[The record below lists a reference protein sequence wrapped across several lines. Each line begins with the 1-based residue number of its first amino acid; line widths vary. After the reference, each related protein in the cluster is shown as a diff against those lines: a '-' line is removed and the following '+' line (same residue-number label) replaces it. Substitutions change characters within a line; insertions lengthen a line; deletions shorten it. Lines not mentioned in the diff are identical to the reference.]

1 MILRWLEA
9 FVLLSLAC
17 PTMTPQSFY
26 RTLPLALHL
35 FSPVLRVQQPHTMSE
50 LWHQRLGHPGTTQ
63 LAHLQHHATGL
74 PPPHQLHTHPL
85 RACQVC
91 HDARVRKQPAG
102 HVQPA
107 TDIRPGSRFHLD
119 FGFMRAS
126 SETYQ
131 RAKGKDRVV
140 LSHDGYNAY
149 CLITDACSRYTWCFN
164 TTSKEPPVN
173 ILDMFLTRHGLQDK
187 NTPRSIRVYQGGEFA
202 RSEEFRKLVSK
213 HGYVVEPIYRL
224 HHL

>member
-1 MILRWLEA
+1 MLPVSSLARSRSIPRWLAA
-9 FVLLSLAC
+9 FVPLSLAC
-17 PTMTPQSFY
+17 PTTTPQSFY

-35 FSPVLRVQQPHTMSE
+35 FYVFSTPQTMSE
-50 LWHQRLGHPGTTQ
+50 LWRQRI

-74 PPPHQLHTHPL
+74 PPPQQLHTHPL

-107 TDIRPGSRFHLD
+107 TGIRPGSRVHLD

-131 RAKGKDRVV
+131 REKGKDLVV

-149 CLITDACSRYTWCFN
+149 CLITDACSRYAWCFL

-173 ILDMFLTRHGLQDK
+173 ILDVFLTRHGLH
-187 NTPRSIRVYQGGEFA
+187 P
-202 RSEEFRKLVSK
+202 
-213 HGYVVEPIYRL
+213 
-224 HHL
+224 

>member
-1 MILRWLEA
+1 M
-9 FVLLSLAC
+9 
-17 PTMTPQSFY
+17 
-26 RTLPLALHL
+26 
-35 FSPVLRVQQPHTMSE
+35 
-50 LWHQRLGHPGTTQ
+50 TQ
-63 LAHLQHHATGL
+63 LAHLLHHATGL
-74 PPPHQLHTHPL
+74 LPPQQLHTHPL

-107 TDIRPGSRFHLD
+107 TDIRPGSRFHLA

-126 SETYQ
+126 SYQ
-131 RAKGKDRVV
+131 REKGKDRVV

-149 CLITDACSRYTWCFN
+149 CLITDACSRYTWCFL

-187 NTPRSIRVYQGGEFA
+187 NTPRSIRPVPRSSA
-202 RSEEFRKLVSK
+202 RSSPNTATSSNPLAPTLPRRMAKLNA
-213 HGYVVEPIYRL
+213 
-224 HHL
+224 